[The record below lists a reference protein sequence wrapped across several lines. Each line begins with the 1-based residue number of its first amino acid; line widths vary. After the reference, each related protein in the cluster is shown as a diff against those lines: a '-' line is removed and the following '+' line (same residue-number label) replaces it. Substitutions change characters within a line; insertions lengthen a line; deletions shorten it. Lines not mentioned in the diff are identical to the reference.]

1 MLWPT
6 QGLAN
11 GQWARPLWIHQS
23 LMCRNAVGF
32 GWWRHDKWW
41 SLYIEHWFFPQT
53 NLKDGWNPIN
63 NGINQLLVGGL
74 EPYFYFSISIGNV
87 IIPTDFHIIQR
98 GWNHQPV
105 ISSDWWW
112 LTGTTCPSCG
122 CKKEDVASRWYANG
136 WTVKTPQTTEF
147 SLSFFFR
154 FIHGFHIC

>member
-1 MLWPT
+1 MAPRTRRSRGNRGVGT
-6 QGLAN
+6 QGEGSITA
-11 GQWARPLWIHQS
+11 LWI
-23 LMCRNAVGF
+23 CN
-32 GWWRHDKWW
+32 KWDRQRW
-41 SLYIEHWFFPQT
+41 CWLVVWNIWIIFPYIE
-53 NLKDGWNPIN
+53 
-63 NGINQLLVGGL
+63 
-74 EPYFYFSISIGNV
+74 NV

-147 SLSFFFR
+147 SLRFFSFYPWFSHMLVLLYT
-154 FIHGFHIC
+154 IVKIGFLVLTM